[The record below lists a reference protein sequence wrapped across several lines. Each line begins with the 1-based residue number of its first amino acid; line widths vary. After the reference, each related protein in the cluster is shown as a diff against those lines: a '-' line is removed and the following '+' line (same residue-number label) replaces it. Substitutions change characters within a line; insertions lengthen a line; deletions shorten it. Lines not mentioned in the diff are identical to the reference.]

1 MEVKNGIII
10 NGELHEAIGTSVS
23 NISCRAC
30 SLYEKCAETDY
41 SICFA
46 DLFRCSGFVN
56 RGKVTVGFSRETSEN
71 TGSIYRNGVKIERER

>member
-10 NGELHEAIGTSVS
+10 NGELHETIGTSVS
-23 NISCRAC
+23 NTSCSAC

-46 DLFRCSGFVN
+46 DLFECDGFVN
-56 RGKVTVGFSRETSEN
+56 RGKVTD
-71 TGSIYRNGVKIERER
+71 IKIDKEE

>member
-10 NGELHEAIGTSVS
+10 NGELHEAIVTSVS

-30 SLYEKCAETDY
+30 SLYNRCAETNY
-41 SICFA
+41 SICLA

-56 RGKVTVGFSRETSEN
+56 RGKATVRFSRETSEN
-71 TGSIYRNGVKIERER
+71 TGSIYRNGVKIEKEK

>member
-56 RGKVTVGFSRETSEN
+56 RGKVTVGYTRAASDNF
-71 TGSIYRNGVKIERER
+71 GSIYRNGVKIERER

>member
-1 MEVKNGIII
+1 MEVKNGIVI

-30 SLYEKCAETDY
+30 SLYNRCAETNY

-46 DLFRCSGFVN
+46 DLFECGGFVN
-56 RGKVTVGFSRETSEN
+56 RGKVTVIPSRETSEN
-71 TGSIYRNGVKIERER
+71 TGSIYRNGVKIEKEK

>member
-30 SLYEKCAETDY
+30 SLYKKCAETNY

-46 DLFRCSGFVN
+46 DLFRCDGFVN
-56 RGKVTVGFSRETSEN
+56 RGKVTVSFSRETSEN
-71 TGSIYRNGVKIERER
+71 TGSIYRNGVKIEKEK

>member
-10 NGELHEAIGTSVS
+10 NSELHEAIGTSVS

-30 SLYEKCAETDY
+30 SLYERCAETSY

-46 DLFRCSGFVN
+46 DLFRCGGFVN
-56 RGKVTVGFSRETSEN
+56 RGKVTVSFSRETPEN
-71 TGSIYRNGVKIERER
+71 TGSIYRNGIKIEKEK

>member
-10 NGELHEAIGTSVS
+10 NGELYEAIGTSVS

-30 SLYEKCAETDY
+30 SLYNRCAETDY

-46 DLFRCSGFVN
+46 DLFECGGFVN
-56 RGKVTVGFSRETSEN
+56 RGKATVRFSRETPEN
-71 TGSIYRNGVKIERER
+71 TGSIYRNGVKIEKEK

>member
-1 MEVKNGIII
+1 MEVKNGIVI

-30 SLYEKCAETDY
+30 SLYNRCAETDY

-46 DLFRCSGFVN
+46 DLFRCDGFVN
-56 RGKVTVGFSRETSEN
+56 RGKVTVIPSRETSEN
-71 TGSIYRNGVKIERER
+71 TGSIYRNGVKIEKEK

>member
-30 SLYEKCAETDY
+30 SLYNRCAETNY

-46 DLFRCSGFVN
+46 DLFECGGFVN
-56 RGKVTVGFSRETSEN
+56 RGKATVAPSRETSEN
-71 TGSIYRNGVKIERER
+71 TGSIYRNGVKIEKEK